1 MLHRYLSFA
10 ACAWPGL
17 WPLRL
22 PAQQTAGAELWR
34 LAAAT
39 VPVPLALATGGAAA
53 FWNPAQRDD
62 GARALLGIDAIQTP
76 EAVGASGFLGA
87 LRMRFGGAGG
97 GGGRVGLVYGRMQL
111 GGLVRTYVSPDPDQ
125 GTIPFFTHSIGA
137 TGALERGG
145 TTLGAT
151 AGYHETRLDRTD
163 VGQWTLDAGLDHR
176 INDVLRVAAATH
188 FLSHASISDATQD
201 IYAGLEYRVFR
212 GPLWSGGSTATMR
225 ARYGVAVAHGFGADH
240 QFGGG
245 IDFGDPFAFD
255 LLVARDGGYA
265 GATWRAVAGLRVG
278 IGRYRVSFA
287 RDGGVSD
294 LGSAFRVGLETRLR

>member
-1 MLHRYLSFA
+1 MLHRYLSLA

-97 GGGRVGLVYGRMQL
+97 GGGGGGVGDGRRQL
-111 GGLVRTYVSPDPDQ
+111 GGR
-125 GTIPFFTHSIGA
+125 GRA
-137 TGALERGG
+137 ERSW
-145 TTLGAT
+145 
-151 AGYHETRLDRTD
+151 HPR
-163 VGQWTLDAGLDHR
+163 
-176 INDVLRVAAATH
+176 
-188 FLSHASISDATQD
+188 
-201 IYAGLEYRVFR
+201 
-212 GPLWSGGSTATMR
+212 
-225 ARYGVAVAHGFGADH
+225 
-240 QFGGG
+240 
-245 IDFGDPFAFD
+245 
-255 LLVARDGGYA
+255 
-265 GATWRAVAGLRVG
+265 
-278 IGRYRVSFA
+278 
-287 RDGGVSD
+287 
-294 LGSAFRVGLETRLR
+294 